1 MPLQMQLVL
10 LTEWQVSFLA
20 NYKIQQIF
28 SLSFE
33 NYVKSAPYLSDVQ
46 NKAAIAIL
54 ACKSGKLGM
63 NFSQCQDCGH
73 LAVHNNSCRNRNCPN
88 CQAVLKEVWVDKR
101 RSEVIDSPYFHVVF
115 TLPHELNPLI
125 YCNQKLLYGLLHRC
139 CAETLLELSA
149 DKKYLGATPGII
161 QVLHT
166 WNQELNYHVH
176 MHCIISGG
184 GLTKE
189 HKIRKSSR
197 KFFIPLKVIRDK
209 FKGKYLANLNHLYE
223 KGLLYF
229 SESCIKL
236 QQPEHWKKWKNNLYQ
251 KDWCPY
257 IKETFNGFGNAIE
270 YLGRYTHKIAISNNR
285 ILSVT
290 ESEVTFSARGKMP
303 SDPKRRITL
312 KNVEFIRRYLM
323 HVLPSGFQKIRYY
336 GFLNNRMKIQNLKII
351 FKIQGAQCFH
361 QRYAGMTIAQLLK
374 AVWDFDICHCPACGQ
389 SSMKQLGRCYVPPA

>member
-1 MPLQMQLVL
+1 M
-10 LTEWQVSFLA
+10 SILA
-20 NYKIQQIF
+20 DYKIQQIF

-33 NYVKSAPYLSDVQ
+33 DYAGSAPFLSDVQ
-46 NKAAIAIL
+46 NKAAHAIL
-54 ACKSGKLGM
+54 SCKSGKLGM
-63 NFSQCQDCGH
+63 NFSQCGDCGH

-88 CQAVLKEVWVDKR
+88 CQAVLKEVWIDKR

-149 DKKYLGATPGII
+149 DQKYLGAVPGII

-166 WNQELNYHVH
+166 WNQELDYHVH

-197 KFFIPLKVIRDK
+197 KFFIPVKVLRDK
-209 FKGKYLANLNHLYE
+209 FKGKYLANLNLIYE
-223 KGLLYF
+223 SGLLYF
-229 SESCIKL
+229 SASCKNL
-236 QQPEHWKKWKNNLYQ
+236 QNSDHWKKWKNVLYE

-270 YLGRYTHKIAISNNR
+270 YLGRYTHKIAISNSR

-290 ESEVTFSARGKMP
+290 E
-303 SDPKRRITL
+303 
-312 KNVEFIRRYLM
+312 
-323 HVLPSGFQKIRYY
+323 
-336 GFLNNRMKIQNLKII
+336 
-351 FKIQGAQCFH
+351 
-361 QRYAGMTIAQLLK
+361 
-374 AVWDFDICHCPACGQ
+374 AVQAA
-389 SSMKQLGRCYVPPA
+389 L